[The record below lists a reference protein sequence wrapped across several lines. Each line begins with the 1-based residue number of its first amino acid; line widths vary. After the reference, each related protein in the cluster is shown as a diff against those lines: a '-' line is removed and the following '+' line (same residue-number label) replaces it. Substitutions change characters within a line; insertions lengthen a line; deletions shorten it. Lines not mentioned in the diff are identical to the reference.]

1 VPTIDKSLPRNDDHV
16 NIPLPMP
23 PYTMQYPRLLKAA
36 TASHDGIDLLV
47 NVGNFPPTPR
57 VPNTTNNYHV
67 PTDDVASN
75 SHVFSSLLL
84 LLFLG
89 VTAVVIR

>member
-1 VPTIDKSLPRNDDHV
+1 
-16 NIPLPMP
+16 MP

-57 VPNTTNNYHV
+57 VPNTTNNHHV

-75 SHVFSSLLL
+75 SHAFSSLLL